1 MSPAEIIEQCTDNGL
16 TLTVTN
22 DGNLD
27 VIGSQDW
34 IDIWAPILRENKSAI
49 LEELTGNAACNV
61 SVTPEVT
68 QQPFNE
74 CSTDVQQKENNGFSS
89 IVSNSSAKNNELE
102 TSPLQAPYKSL
113 ASPFET
119 QGNSKYSV
127 TCTDASTDPV
137 LAEVTIAGQASFTL
151 EIPKLFYDGLALL
164 EILEQHNETHSV
176 MSGLS
181 KETEGIDSRRA
192 A

>member
-1 MSPAEIIEQCTDNGL
+1 MKTSQIIQCLTEDGL
-16 TLTVTN
+16 TLSVSS
-22 DGNLD
+22 DGNLEILGD
-27 VIGSQDW
+27 QDKIENW
-34 IDIWAPILRENKSAI
+34 IETIRENKAAI
-49 LEELTGNAACNV
+49 LAELTGNALCNV

-68 QQPFNE
+68 QQPFNI
-74 CSTDVQQKENNGFSS
+74 CSTDDQQKTNN
-89 IVSNSSAKNNELE
+89 INNEL
-102 TSPLQAPYKSL
+102 TSDYLQAPYKSL

-119 QGNSKYSV
+119 HSDGKYSV
-127 TCTDASTDPV
+127 TVTDASTDPV

-164 EILEQHNETHSV
+164 EILEQHNQNPLV